1 MNKTI
6 TPTSTNNELFVWSL
20 YVIIKHYIKSVKI

>member
-6 TPTSTNNELFVWSL
+6 TETSTNNELFVWGV
-20 YVIIKHYIKSVKI
+20 YVILKHFISTVKN